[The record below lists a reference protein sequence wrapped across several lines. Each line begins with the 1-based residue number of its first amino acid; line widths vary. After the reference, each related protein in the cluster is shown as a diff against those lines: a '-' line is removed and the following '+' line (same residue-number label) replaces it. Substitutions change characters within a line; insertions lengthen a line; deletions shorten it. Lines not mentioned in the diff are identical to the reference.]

1 MPDEIKQFSVEV
13 LRPRRHYIDDDHG
26 HTFLKKGGALGD
38 ERAPMLGAILVCRAD
53 NLDDGRET
61 TVAFLVVDA
70 NLINVLVW

>member
-1 MPDEIKQFSVEV
+1 M
-13 LRPRRHYIDDDHG
+13 LRAG
-26 HTFLKKGGALGD
+26 
-38 ERAPMLGAILVCRAD
+38 LVCRAD